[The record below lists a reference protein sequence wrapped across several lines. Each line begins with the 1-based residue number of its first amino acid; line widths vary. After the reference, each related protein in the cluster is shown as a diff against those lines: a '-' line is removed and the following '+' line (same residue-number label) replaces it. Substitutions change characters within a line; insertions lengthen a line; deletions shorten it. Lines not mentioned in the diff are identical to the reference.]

1 MGTPSKAGIGLIP
14 FMSNTPNSAP
24 SRPVYSGDVFYWH
37 YAWVIVTI
45 IALMQM
51 VGSSIRM
58 AFGVFIYPL
67 SEEFGW
73 SQGSITL
80 AYALS
85 SIVTALVSPLA
96 GSLGDRFG
104 ARKSMILGCT
114 MFIGGMLLIGVVNQ
128 VWQFYLTFGV
138 LLGVA
143 QAVFLVPL
151 IPSAMTWFRRH
162 LGVGMGFLMAAWGLG
177 PALTA
182 PIMGLMIEQLGW
194 RDTFWVTAAAS
205 AVIMAV
211 LIAKYS
217 NRPADRGLEPYGAL
231 PGDPPATRRSLSA
244 DRVKLFTKFMR
255 HTKAYWNLSSI
266 HFLGCVGHAVI
277 LVYIV
282 PIAIEEG
289 VSVVVAAGLLTVLSG
304 VSIGTRLATPVLSD
318 YVGPKTVMAVAYV
331 LQGIPVVML
340 FWTHEVWLFYVFAA
354 VFGIGYGGEA
364 GGFPI
369 LNRRYYG
376 QAPVG
381 SAHGF
386 QMLGAGLGMAVGG
399 WIGGVIFDF
408 TGGYDLAL
416 VISVVASL
424 LGAVSIV
431 LLERTDR
438 LLIPDWETEYLPEE
452 DEPEPTPVRAGAD

>member
-1 MGTPSKAGIGLIP
+1 
-14 FMSNTPNSAP
+14 MSNTPNSAP

-37 YAWVIVTI
+37 YAWMIVTI
-45 IALMQM
+45 IAIMQM

-67 SEEFGW
+67 SDEFGW

-104 ARKSMILGCT
+104 ARKSMMLGCT
-114 MFIGGMLLIGVVNQ
+114 MFIGGMLLIGIVNQ

-182 PIMGLMIEQLGW
+182 PIMGLMIQQLGW

-205 AVIMAV
+205 ALIMVV

-217 NRPADRGLEPYGAL
+217 NGPSDRGLEPYGAL
-231 PGDPPATRRSLSA
+231 PGDPPLSRRALSA

-289 VSVVVAAGLLTVLSG
+289 ISVVVAAGLLTVLSG

-318 YVGPKTVMAVAYV
+318 YVGPKTVMTVAYV
-331 LQGIPVVML
+331 LQGIPVIML
-340 FWTHEVWLFYVFAA
+340 FWTHDVWLFYVFAA

-386 QMLGAGLGMAVGG
+386 QMLGAGLGMALGGWVGG
-399 WIGGVIFDF
+399 IVYDF
-408 TGGYDLAL
+408 MGSYDLAL

-438 LLIPDWETEYLPEE
+438 LLIPNWETEYLPEDE
-452 DEPEPTPVRAGAD
+452 EPEPTPARASAD

>member
-1 MGTPSKAGIGLIP
+1 MPSN
-14 FMSNTPNSAP
+14 SNSTTA
-24 SRPVYSGDVFYWH
+24 RPVYSREVFYWH

-85 SIVTALVSPLA
+85 SIVTAMVSPLA

-104 ARKSMILGCT
+104 ARKSMMLGCT

-128 VWQFYLTFGV
+128 IWQFYLTFGV

-143 QAVFLVPL
+143 QAIFLVPL

-182 PIMGLMIEQLGW
+182 PLMGLMIQQLGW
-194 RDTFWVTAAAS
+194 RDTFWVTAAGS
-205 AVIMAV
+205 AVIMAL
-211 LIAKYS
+211 LILKYS
-217 NRPADRGLEPYGAL
+217 NRPEDRGLEPYGAL
-231 PGDPPATRRSLSA
+231 LGDPPATRRSRSV

-318 YVGPKTVMAVAYV
+318 YIGPKTVMAVAYV
-331 LQGIPVVML
+331 LQGIPVIML
-340 FWTHEVWLFYVFAA
+340 FWTHDVWLFYVFAA

-399 WIGGVIFDF
+399 WVGGIVYDF
-408 TGGYDLAL
+408 TGTYNIAL
-416 VISVVASL
+416 VISVIASIM
-424 LGAVSIV
+424 GAVSIV

-438 LLIPDWETEYLPEE
+438 MLIPDWETEYLPEE
-452 DEPEPTPVRAGAD
+452 DEPEAAPARAGAD

>member
-1 MGTPSKAGIGLIP
+1 
-14 FMSNTPNSAP
+14 MSNNPNSTAP
-24 SRPVYSGDVFYWH
+24 RPVYSRDVFYWH
-37 YAWVIVTI
+37 YAWMIVTI

-85 SIVTALVSPLA
+85 SVVTALVSPLA
-96 GSLGDRFG
+96 GSFGDRFG
-104 ARKSMILGCT
+104 ARKSMMLGCA
-114 MFIGGMLLIGVVNQ
+114 MFIVGMLLIGLVEQ
-128 VWQFYLTFGV
+128 LWQFYLTFGV

-143 QAVFLVPL
+143 QAIFLVPL

-182 PIMGLMIEQLGW
+182 PIMGLMILKLGW

-217 NRPADRGLEPYGAL
+217 NRPADRGLEPYGSV
-231 PGDPPATRRSLSA
+231 PGDPAATRLRPPV

-282 PIAIEEG
+282 PIAIGEG

-318 YVGPKTVMAVAYV
+318 YLGPKTVMAVAYV
-331 LQGIPVVML
+331 LQGVPVIML
-340 FWTHEVWLFYVFAA
+340 FWTHDVWLFYVFAA

-369 LNRRYYG
+369 VNRRYYG
-376 QAPVG
+376 QAPIGAV
-381 SAHGF
+381 HGF

-399 WIGGVIFDF
+399 WIGGVIFDL
-408 TGGYDLAL
+408 TGGYDIALA
-416 VISVVASL
+416 ISVVASIM
-424 LGAVSIV
+424 GAVSIV
-431 LLERTDR
+431 MLERTDR
-438 LLIPDWETEYLPEE
+438 LLIPNWETEHLPEE
-452 DEPEPTPVRAGAD
+452 DEATPARASAD

>member
-1 MGTPSKAGIGLIP
+1 MPSN
-14 FMSNTPNSAP
+14 SNSTTARS
-24 SRPVYSGDVFYWH
+24 VYSREVFYWH

-85 SIVTALVSPLA
+85 SIVTAMVSPLA

-104 ARKSMILGCT
+104 ARKSMMLGCA

-128 VWQFYLTFGV
+128 IWQFYLTFGV

-182 PIMGLMIEQLGW
+182 PLMGLMIQQLGW

-205 AVIMAV
+205 AVIMAL
-211 LIAKYS
+211 LILKYS

-231 PGDPPATRRSLSA
+231 LGDPPATRRSLSA

-318 YVGPKTVMAVAYV
+318 YIGPKTVMAVAYV
-331 LQGIPVVML
+331 LQGIPVIML
-340 FWTHEVWLFYVFAA
+340 FWTHDVWLFYVFAA

-399 WIGGVIFDF
+399 WIGGIIYDF
-408 TGGYDLAL
+408 TGAYDLAL
-416 VISVVASL
+416 MISVVASIM
-424 LGAVSIV
+424 GAVIIV

-452 DEPEPTPVRAGAD
+452 DEAETAPARAGAD

>member
-1 MGTPSKAGIGLIP
+1 
-14 FMSNTPNSAP
+14 MSNAPNSAHT
-24 SRPVYSGDVFYWH
+24 RPVYSGDVFYLH

-45 IALMQM
+45 IAVMQM

-104 ARKSMILGCT
+104 ARKSMMLGCT
-114 MFIGGMLLIGVVNQ
+114 MFIGGMLLIGIVNQ

-182 PIMGLMIEQLGW
+182 PIMGLMIQQLGW

-205 AVIMAV
+205 AVIMVV

-231 PGDPPATRRSLSA
+231 PGDPPASRRPPSV

-289 VSVVVAAGLLTVLSG
+289 ISVVVAAGLLTVLSG
-304 VSIGTRLATPVLSD
+304 VSIATRLATPVLSD
-318 YVGPKTVMAVAYV
+318 YVGPKTVMTIAYV

-340 FWTHEVWLFYVFAA
+340 FWTHDVWLFYVFAA

-399 WIGGVIFDF
+399 WVGGIVYDF
-408 TGGYDLAL
+408 MGSYDLAL

-438 LLIPDWETEYLPEE
+438 LLIPNWETEYLTEE
-452 DEPEPTPVRAGAD
+452 DEEPKPTPAQASAD

>member
-1 MGTPSKAGIGLIP
+1 MPSN
-14 FMSNTPNSAP
+14 SNSTTA
-24 SRPVYSGDVFYWH
+24 RPVYSREVFYWH

-85 SIVTALVSPLA
+85 SIVTAMVSPLA

-104 ARKSMILGCT
+104 ARKSMMLGCT

-128 VWQFYLTFGV
+128 IWQFYLTFGV

-143 QAVFLVPL
+143 QAIFLVPL

-182 PIMGLMIEQLGW
+182 PLMGLMIQQLGW
-194 RDTFWVTAAAS
+194 RDTFWVTAAGS
-205 AVIMAV
+205 AVIMAL
-211 LIAKYS
+211 LILKYS
-217 NRPADRGLEPYGAL
+217 NRPEDRGLEPYGAL
-231 PGDPPATRRSLSA
+231 LGDPPATRRSRSV

-318 YVGPKTVMAVAYV
+318 YIGPKTVMAVAYV

-340 FWTHEVWLFYVFAA
+340 FWTHDVWLFYVFAA

-399 WIGGVIFDF
+399 WVGGIVYDF
-408 TGGYDLAL
+408 TGTYNIAL
-416 VISVVASL
+416 VISVIASIM
-424 LGAVSIV
+424 GAVSIV

-438 LLIPDWETEYLPEE
+438 MLIPDWETEYLPEE
-452 DEPEPTPVRAGAD
+452 DEPEAAPARAGAD

>member
-1 MGTPSKAGIGLIP
+1 
-14 FMSNTPNSAP
+14 MSNTSNSAP
-24 SRPVYSGDVFYWH
+24 TRPVYSGDVFYWH
-37 YAWVIVTI
+37 YAWMIVTI
-45 IALMQM
+45 IAIMQM

-67 SEEFGW
+67 SDEFGW

-104 ARKSMILGCT
+104 ARKSMMLGCT
-114 MFIGGMLLIGVVNQ
+114 MFIGGMLLIGIVNQ

-182 PIMGLMIEQLGW
+182 PIMGLMIQQLGW

-205 AVIMAV
+205 ALIMVV

-217 NRPADRGLEPYGAL
+217 NRPSDRGLEPYGAL
-231 PGDPPATRRSLSA
+231 PGDPPLSRRALSA

-289 VSVVVAAGLLTVLSG
+289 ISVVVAAGLLTVLSG

-318 YVGPKTVMAVAYV
+318 YVGPKTVMTVAYV
-331 LQGIPVVML
+331 LQGVPVVML
-340 FWTHEVWLFYVFAA
+340 FWTHDAWLFYVFAA

-399 WIGGVIFDF
+399 WVGGVIYDF
-408 TGGYDLAL
+408 WGSYDLAL

-438 LLIPDWETEYLPEE
+438 LLIPNWETEYLPED
-452 DEPEPTPVRAGAD
+452 DEPEPTPARAGAD